1 MQICMGEDDCGIHAV
16 IYLRQWKQA
25 EKRVLTDKRPENA
38 KNNQN
43 LADFAAENS
52 KVKGERNSNPGKL
65 PWEPTRTESKL
76 CTAELARRG
85 GLATAVTPFDGE
97 GERGLSLRAEQWGQW
112 MRGLSPWNV
121 SQEWR
126 NRQRPE
132 GQRQRPSFQ
141 ELQYW
146 LDWGLPEDASG
157 SVSDKAEDIEVPRA
171 AEVVTGDLLWEF

>member
-1 MQICMGEDDCGIHAV
+1 MQLCMGEDDCGVHAV

-52 KVKGERNSNPGKL
+52 KVKGERNSNPEKL

-85 GLATAVTPFDGE
+85 DSGDPLWRRRGAGPFSPCWAVRAVDARAVSMERFAGVTKPAAVKGPVTAPIIPGVAILA
-97 GERGLSLRAEQWGQW
+97 
-112 MRGLSPWNV
+112 
-121 SQEWR
+121 
-126 NRQRPE
+126 RP
-132 GQRQRPSFQ
+132 GI
-141 ELQYW
+141 
-146 LDWGLPEDASG
+146 A
-157 SVSDKAEDIEVPRA
+157 
-171 AEVVTGDLLWEF
+171 